1 MIAKITSNFA
11 SVTPHHHNLNIY
23 GTKSTFLYNN
33 DEAKFFNSRNSSKFK
48 KKKFSYSNKQKS
60 EVLNSFIGSIYY
72 KKKNN
77 IITEKEI
84 IDLMSVCLSIEK
96 SLKTKKWEKVKYIKH
111 D

>member
-1 MIAKITSNFA
+1 MVA
-11 SVTPHHHNLNIY
+11 
-23 GTKSTFLYNN
+23 
-33 DEAKFFNSRNSSKFK
+33 
-48 KKKFSYSNKQKS
+48 
-60 EVLNSFIGSIYY
+60 FII

-96 SLKTKKWEKVKYIKH
+96 SLKSKKWEKVKYIKY